1 MGKRRFAAKNVTGW
15 KATVAVAM
23 ANYIEAGSII
33 AAASSLTLW
42 QAYLNID
49 SMGVGLL
56 SALSA
61 NALGAAIG
69 ALIGGPLTDKFG
81 RKFIFSYDLLVYM
94 IGVALIATSVNF
106 PMLLIGTI
114 ITGLAVGAGV
124 PVSWTYIAEES
135 PKHKRAAHVGTAQL
149 AWSIGP
155 AITFMLAVLVAPL
168 GLFGSRLI
176 FFHLL
181 VIAFVAWYIRRG
193 LDESKIWEE
202 QQQQDK
208 QDAAE
213 GKIKPNIIKELF
225 TLKANRQAL
234 ILLLGIYL
242 FWNLT
247 AGAMGYFMP
256 YIYENVGGLSTAQ
269 ANMLQAFLWFLT
281 VVTTYF
287 LFMKLG
293 DKVSRRSLFGI
304 GAVMGVVAWIV
315 LTFMPMTWPTLIT
328 FVVLWGAA
336 AGIGAQAFYALWTS
350 ELFPTRYRA
359 SAQGLMYFIVRSG
372 IAVWS
377 FALPIVMDTLGFT
390 VAGIVMIAFLVIH
403 LVIGLALAPNT
414 QGKTLQQ
421 IESERYGGALLD
433 NEKTAKEPAVL
444 NKGFEVK

>member
-1 MGKRRFAAKNVTGW
+1 MMANKKKFVAKNVTGW
-15 KATVAVAM
+15 KATIAVAM

-49 SMGVGLL
+49 SIGVGLL

-94 IGVALIATSVNF
+94 IGVALIAGSVNF
-106 PMLLIGTI
+106 PMLLIGTV

-135 PKHKRAAHVGTAQL
+135 PQDKRAAHVGTAQM

-155 AITFMLAVLVAPL
+155 AITFVLAVLVAPL
-168 GLFGSRLI
+168 GLLGSRLI
-176 FFHLL
+176 FLHLL

-193 LDESKIWEE
+193 LDESKMWEE
-202 QQQQDK
+202 QQEK
-208 QDAAE
+208 EKMEAAQ
-213 GKIKPNIIKELF
+213 GNIKKTNVVKELF
-225 TLKANRQAL
+225 TLMANRQAL
-234 ILLLGIYL
+234 FLLLGIYL

-269 ANMLQAFLWFLT
+269 ANLLQAVLWLFT
-281 VVTTYF
+281 VLTTYF
-287 LFMKLG
+287 IFMKLG
-293 DKVSRRSLFGI
+293 DKLSRKKIFSI
-304 GAVMGVVAWIV
+304 GAGMGLIGWIV
-315 LTFMPMTWPTLIT
+315 LTFMPMTWPTLFI
-328 FVVLWGAA
+328 FVLLWGSA

-359 SAQGLMYFIVRSG
+359 SAQGLMYFLVRTG

-377 FALPIVMDTLGFT
+377 FILPLLMDTLGFT
-390 VAGIVMIAFLVIH
+390 TAGIVMIVFLAIH
-403 LVIGLALAPNT
+403 MVIGIIMAPNT

-421 IESERYGGALLD
+421 IEKERYGNDLD
-433 NEKTAKEPAVL
+433 NSTAYKKTV
-444 NKGFEVK
+444 